1 MVPEGTAPRIIFDK
15 SVSVKQLNVVE
26 AHGLLIFLADKGEK
40 TLQCMSTTGALSNY
54 SSTKCCASF
63 NM

>member
-1 MVPEGTAPRIIFDK
+1 MVDGNVAEGTAPRIIFDK

-40 TLQCMSTTGALSNY
+40 LLQSVSTRYTE
-54 SSTKCCASF
+54 
-63 NM
+63 